1 MLKERI
7 LSKTIHHIFLVTAV
21 SLLFSA
27 CGDQAPQNSN
37 PNEIKASVEPTEPSA
52 SGIADN
58 SNSDDDSNLVDDSES
73 QELSEWFEQ
82 HYEME
87 IMMSPMT
94 LTTLGRKDRY
104 DEIDDMSE
112 EAEIAQLE
120 WKRKTIIEL
129 EEDFDYDELSDDAKL
144 SYDLWVYQ
152 YKLAEQGA
160 KFRRAGYIFHQMN
173 GVHAFLPTFM
183 MSFHKVESL
192 SDMQAYVSRLSE
204 VGRAMNQLVDRAKL
218 NASEGIRPP
227 RFAYEIVSKEAR
239 AIITGAPITES
250 DTDSSLWANAKS
262 KIDTLVESKTISGE
276 QADRLRKDAAA
287 ALINDLAPAYE
298 NLISFVDA
306 DIKNTSANSQG
317 VHANP
322 GGDDYYKYR
331 LKAMTTTDMTAD
343 QIHELGLSEVKRLR
357 SEMEALKE
365 KAGFKGSLQEFFA
378 HVRDDKSNEKF
389 YFKNT
394 DEGRQGYIDNATAA
408 IDNIKKELPNYF
420 GILPKGDLVVKR
432 VESFREQDG
441 APQHYFP
448 GTPDGSRPGVY
459 YAHLSDMS
467 TMPKNELEVIA
478 YHEGL
483 PGHHMQIAIAQ
494 ELEGIP
500 TFRTQARF
508 TAYSEGWALY
518 SEKLAR
524 EMPNTFAD
532 VHSDFGRLGSEI
544 WRAIRLVVDT
554 GLHSK
559 KWSEQQAVDYFADN
573 SPAPLET
580 IRTEIRRY
588 MVLTGQ
594 ATSYKIG
601 MISIQQLRKKAEA
614 ELGEK
619 FDIRAFHDTILGGG
633 ALPLSMLDQKV
644 SSWIASQK

>member
-1 MLKERI
+1 MRHYFLI
-7 LSKTIHHIFLVTAV
+7 IVIGLS
-21 SLLFSA
+21 LFA
-27 CGDQAPQNSN
+27 CGDQS
-37 PNEIKASVEPTEPSA
+37 T
-52 SGIADN
+52 
-58 SNSDDDSNLVDDSES
+58 NSDPVVSSQNTTPIESAKSTVDSFDESES

-87 IMMSPMT
+87 LMMSPMS
-94 LTTLGRKDRY
+94 LTALGRKDRY
-104 DEIDDMSE
+104 GEIDDMSE
-112 EAEIAQLE
+112 EAQAAQLE

-129 EEDFDYDELSDDAKL
+129 EEDFEYDELSEDAKL

-160 KFRRAGYIFHQMN
+160 KFRRADYIFHQMN
-173 GVHAFLPTFM
+173 GVHAYLPTFM

-227 RFAYEIVSKEAR
+227 RFAYEVVSEEAR

-250 DTDSSLWANAKS
+250 ETDSSLWADAQS
-262 KIDTLVESKTISGE
+262 KITALVESNAINND
-276 QADRLRKDAAA
+276 QANELLEAAKA
-287 ALINDLAPAYE
+287 ALVNKLAPAYE
-298 NLISFVDA
+298 NLIAFVDA
-306 DIKNTSANSQG
+306 DIDNTSKQSQG

-322 GGDDYYKYR
+322 NGEAYYEYR

-357 SEMEALKE
+357 GEMEVLKE
-365 KAGFKGSLQEFFA
+365 KAGFEGSLTEFFA
-378 HVRDDKSNEKF
+378 HIRDDPENEKF
-389 YFKNT
+389 YFPNT
-394 DEGRQGYIDNATAA
+394 DEGRQGYIDDATAA

-494 ELEGIP
+494 ELEGVP

-524 EMPNTFAD
+524 EMPNTFSD

-559 KWSEQQAVDYFADN
+559 KWSEQQAVDFFAEN

-594 ATSYKIG
+594 ATAYKIG
-601 MISIQQLRKKAEA
+601 MINIQQLRKKAET

-619 FDIRAFHDTILGGG
+619 FDIKAFHDTVLGGG
-633 ALPLSMLDQKV
+633 ALPLSMLDRKV
-644 SSWIASQK
+644 NAWVASQK